1 MYSDVEQLFICA
13 LVNWYCGT
21 ASQEQINF
29 LDDIIF
35 SEPKTGWYPQR
46 SSDRHF
52 AEFRDSRLTASRPPN
67 FAGNPD
73 SDGNA

>member
-1 MYSDVEQLFICA
+1 MYSNVEQLFICA

-35 SEPKTGWYPQR
+35 SEPENWLVSP
-46 SSDRHF
+46 
-52 AEFRDSRLTASRPPN
+52 EE
-67 FAGNPD
+67 
-73 SDGNA
+73 